1 MIYISKKWRFNR
13 EFSAV
18 ECAQFPSIVHP
29 IKVFCFHLVMG
40 DQNVKGNVLK
50 KDGKTSSFEKKIKPR
65 SLDNLLVQWFSHGF
79 KKGIIYIR

>member
-1 MIYISKKWRFNR
+1 
-13 EFSAV
+13 
-18 ECAQFPSIVHP
+18 
-29 IKVFCFHLVMG
+29 MG